1 MSRPEGVEP
10 GLLQIH
16 LGAEI
21 ASDPADAL
29 DPLAALVG
37 GHPKGERRAGARCSV
52 EVLIRH

>member
-21 ASDPADAL
+21 ASDPADAWTRW
-29 DPLAALVG
+29 PHWLADIRKA
-37 GHPKGERRAGARCSV
+37 SV
-52 EVLIRH
+52 EQVPVAASRS